1 MDGGDVLQVGI
12 RFFVGISERTNKE
25 GAGQFAAIVG
35 KFGYSMTAVPAGAG
49 LHFKSSVNHVGGNAL
64 LVTNDFAGHP
74 QLQEFDL
81 ITTGPGEAY
90 ASNTLFINDRLI
102 VPAGYPRTKRKLETL
117 GFEIIELDVSEV
129 SKMDG
134 GLTCLSLRL

>member
-1 MDGGDVLQVGI
+1 
-12 RFFVGISERTNKE
+12 
-25 GAGQFAAIVG
+25 
-35 KFGYSMTAVPAGAG
+35 MTAVPVGAG

-74 QLQEFDL
+74 QLQGFDL

-102 VPAGYPRTKRKLETL
+102 VPTGYPRTKLKLETL
-117 GFEIIELDVSEV
+117 GFEIIELDVREV